1 MRCVG
6 SMNPPCDRCAK
17 AKRQCIITN
26 RTRAQPSQLRAA
38 SILNHHHDERRR
50 ASEHTFTNH
59 NRLAQR
65 DDYRRSE
72 SSFPASEREATLPD
86 RSTRS
91 PEQIRQPS
99 SQPNST
105 SGSDVTAESHSHRP
119 VVLPSVYSL
128 SPLNIT
134 ADLES
139 AYLDESPGEHSS
151 RSGHGARSS
160 VSTATTYGSASSD
173 EIALTAVER
182 DIYHLVD
189 L

>member
-26 RTRAQPSQLRAA
+26 RVRTQPSQARSSSVAG
-38 SILNHHHDERRR
+38 HDEKRR
-50 ASEHTFTNH
+50 ASEHSFVYSGFLN
-59 NRLAQR
+59 QR
-65 DDYRRSE
+65 DDFRRSE
-72 SSFPASEREATLPD
+72 NSFPALQRESTTTTLPD

-91 PEQIRQPS
+91 PEQSRHPA
-99 SQPNST
+99 SQAGST
-105 SGSDVTAESHSHRP
+105 SSGDVTADSQPQRH
-119 VVLPSVYSL
+119 VVLPSVFST
-128 SPLNIT
+128 SSLNI

-139 AYLDESPGEHSS
+139 AYLDESPGESGS

-160 VSTATTYGSASSD
+160 VSTATTYGSGSSE
-173 EIALTAVER
+173 EIVLTAVER